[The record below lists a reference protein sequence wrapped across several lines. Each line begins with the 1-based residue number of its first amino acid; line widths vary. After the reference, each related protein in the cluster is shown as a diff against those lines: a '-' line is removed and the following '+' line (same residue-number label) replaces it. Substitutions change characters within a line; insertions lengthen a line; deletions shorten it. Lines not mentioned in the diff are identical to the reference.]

1 MRIVQMLHVK
11 KDIDEIDRK
20 IILDLQ
26 EDARRPYKDI
36 AAKLNISE
44 GTVKNRV
51 TRLINRGVLK
61 LEARVNPFALPHKI
75 SAFVGINLKDREHE
89 TIMRKIEKIPE
100 VTSVYNASGRF
111 DLFFEL
117 MVDSLDSLNEI
128 LFKEDLKKI
137 GGISYT
143 ETFVI
148 LSSKTKYFKLS

>member
-1 MRIVQMLHVK
+1 MVHVATVK
-11 KDIDEIDRK
+11 KGLDELDRK

-51 TRLINRGVLK
+51 TRLTSRGVLK
-61 LEARVNPFALPHKI
+61 LEARVDPFALPHKI
-75 SAFVGINLKDREHE
+75 SAIVGVNLKNRNHE
-89 TIMRKIEKIPE
+89 ETMTKIEAIHE
-100 VTSVYNASGRF
+100 VTSVWNASGHF
-111 DLFFEL
+111 DLFFEI

-128 LFKEDLKKI
+128 LFKKELKEI

-143 ETFVI
+143 ETFII
-148 LSSKTKYFKLS
+148 LSSTTKYFKLS

>member
-1 MRIVQMLHVK
+1 MVHVATVK
-11 KDIDEIDRK
+11 KGLDELDRK

-51 TRLINRGVLK
+51 TRLTSRGVLK
-61 LEARVNPFALPHKI
+61 LEARVDPFALPHKI
-75 SAFVGINLKDREHE
+75 SAIVGVNLKNRNHE
-89 TIMRKIEKIPE
+89 ETMTKIEAIPE
-100 VTSVYNASGRF
+100 VTSVWNASGHF
-111 DLFFEL
+111 DLFFEI

-128 LFKEDLKKI
+128 LFKKELKEI

-143 ETFVI
+143 ETFII
-148 LSSKTKYFKLS
+148 LSSTTKYFKLS